1 MKIRILLADDH
12 EVVRKGF
19 RSLLEKQADCE
30 VIGEATN
37 GRETVKMVQEL
48 SPDVVVMDIS
58 MPKLNGIEATRQIKA
73 HNSSIKILAL
83 SVHSRGSVVGQII
96 QAGAS
101 GYLPKSSSVKEF
113 LKAIHSVM
121 RNHTYISPKIMDS
134 MVEYI
139 QEEQEGVPKKIS
151 TDTLTPREQEVLELI
166 ASGKTTKEISAI
178 LYISEKTVESHRYQI
193 MQKLGVHNLAELIKI
208 AIQKGV
214 DEEKNDNKDA

>member
-1 MKIRILLADDH
+1 MNIRILLADDH

-37 GRETVKMVQEL
+37 GLETVMMAKEL
-48 SPDVVVMDIS
+48 NPDVVVMDIS

-113 LKAIHSVM
+113 LKAIHSIM
-121 RNHTYISPKIMDS
+121 RNRTYISPKIMDS
-134 MVEYI
+134 MVEYL
-139 QEEQEGVPKKIS
+139 QEEPVPKKMS
-151 TDTLTPREQEVLELI
+151 LDLLTPREREVLDLI
-166 ASGKTTKEISAI
+166 KNGKTTKEISSI

-193 MQKLGVHNLAELIKI
+193 MQKLGVHNLAELIKF
-208 AIQKGV
+208 AIQEEFDIENGV
-214 DEEKNDNKDA
+214 D

>member
-1 MKIRILLADDH
+1 MYCK
-12 EVVRKGF
+12 K
-19 RSLLEKQADCE
+19 RSEKLC
-30 VIGEATN
+30 
-37 GRETVKMVQEL
+37 RL
-48 SPDVVVMDIS
+48 F
-58 MPKLNGIEATRQIKA
+58 
-73 HNSSIKILAL
+73 
-83 SVHSRGSVVGQII
+83 VVGQIV

-101 GYLPKSSSVKEF
+101 DYLPKSSSVKEF

-139 QEEQEGVPKKIS
+139 QEEPVPKKIS
-151 TDTLTPREQEVLELI
+151 SNTLTPREQEVLELI

-214 DEEKNDNKDA
+214 DEEKNDDKYA